1 MRIISGS
8 LKSRQFQ
15 SPHGHRTH
23 PMSEKVRGALFNML
37 GDIKGLTALDA
48 FAGSGAL
55 SFEAVS
61 RGAKNVVAV
70 DTDKSAHKII
80 VNSVGELG
88 LTDQIKVIK
97 ANISGWSDNNPDI
110 RFDVVLADPPHDD
123 LQQDR
128 LEKLVKH
135 VNESG
140 LLVLNWPGKLDIP
153 IIEGLKRVEERSYG
167 DTQLV
172 FYRRIA

>member
-37 GDIKGLTALDA
+37 GDIKDLTVLDA

-70 DTDKSAHKII
+70 DTDKSAHKTI
-80 VNSVGELG
+80 VNNARELG

-97 ANISGWSDNNPDI
+97 ANIGGWSDNNPTVQ
-110 RFDVVLADPPHDD
+110 FDLVLLDPPHDS
-123 LQQDR
+123 LQQNQ
-128 LEKLVKH
+128 LEKLTKH
-135 VNESG
+135 VKQNG
-140 LLVLNWPGKLDIP
+140 LLALNWPGRLDIP
-153 IIEGLKRVEERSYG
+153 VIEGLKKVEERSYG